1 MMKKTYSNLTINDV
15 FDAMVEIG
23 WNLGDNS
30 NSTFE
35 EYYKIAVEQLN
46 REHEMT
52 EDGNLGFILDFISIV
67 EEKIK

>member
-1 MMKKTYSNLTINDV
+1 MMKKTYSNLTMNDI
-15 FDAMVEIG
+15 FDEMVEIG

-30 NSTFE
+30 NATFE

-67 EEKIK
+67 EEKLK